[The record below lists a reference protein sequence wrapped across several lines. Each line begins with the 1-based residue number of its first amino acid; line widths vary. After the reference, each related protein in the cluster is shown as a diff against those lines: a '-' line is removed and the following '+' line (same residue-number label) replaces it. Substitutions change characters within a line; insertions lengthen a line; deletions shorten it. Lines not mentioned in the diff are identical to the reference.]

1 MELFIL
7 RHGETSKRLPRSGG
21 LDRSLTYTGTTEIKN
36 IANSIKKLRIKIDLI
51 VTSPIFSC
59 KQTAEIISDLFSK
72 KIPLIICNDLKPEG
86 EPLDFYNKILK
97 YKGTSSILIVGH
109 EPYLSS
115 MINDIISNNNDI
127 DRNRNYSKNSINN
140 IILKKAGLSRIKITS
155 TVPTLKGELRW
166 LLTPRILKK
175 IP

>member
-59 KQTAEIISDLFSK
+59 KQTGEIISDLFSK

-97 YKGTSSILIVGH
+97 YKDTSSILIVGH

-115 MINDIISNNNDI
+115 MINDIISNN
-127 DRNRNYSKNSINN
+127 KNSNN

-175 IP
+175 IA

>member
-7 RHGETSKRLPRSGG
+7 RHGETSKRLSRSGG
-21 LDRSLTYTGTTEIKN
+21 LDRPLTYTGTSEIKS

-59 KQTAEIISDLFSK
+59 KQTGEIINDLFNRR
-72 KIPLIICNDLKPEG
+72 IPLIICNDLKPEG
-86 EPLDFYNKILK
+86 NRVDFYNKILK

-109 EPYLSS
+109 EPYLTG
-115 MINDIISNNNDI
+115 MINDIISNNDA
-127 DRNRNYSKNSINN
+127 DRNYNKNNNN
-140 IILKKAGLSRIKITS
+140 IILKKAGLSRIKIIS
-155 TVPTLKGELRW
+155 TVPKLKGELRW

-175 IP
+175 I

>member
-7 RHGETSKRLPRSGG
+7 RHGETSKRLSRSGG
-21 LDRSLTYTGTTEIKN
+21 LDRPLTYTGTSDIKG

-51 VTSPIFSC
+51 VTSPISSC
-59 KQTAEIISDLFSK
+59 KQTGEIINDLFNK
-72 KIPLIICNDLKPEG
+72 KIPIIICNDLTPEG
-86 EPLDFYNKILK
+86 ELLDFYNKISK
-97 YKGTSSILIVGH
+97 YKDRSSILIVGH

-115 MINDIISNNNDI
+115 MINDIISNNDS
-127 DRNRNYSKNSINN
+127 DRNYNKNHNNNN

-155 TVPTLKGELRW
+155 TVPKFKGELRW

-175 IP
+175 IS

>member
-115 MINDIISNNNDI
+115 MINDIISNN
-127 DRNRNYSKNSINN
+127 KNSNN

-155 TVPTLKGELRW
+155 TVPKLKGELRW

-175 IP
+175 IA